1 MKVLKIIRN
10 IVVILLGLTIGALA
24 VYWFNFRKVEVKKEE
39 KILDNIK
46 KFGYTLSDRK
56 NDYYKSEFQNLKKA
70 LDRDTVDYDLYAES
84 LTKLFIS
91 DLFTI
96 NDKVSTGDVGGA
108 QLVYEPYKSAFISY
122 AKDSLY
128 SGVLNNADGKRNQAL
143 PTVKNVSIT
152 NKTQDKFK
160 YAGTDYDS
168 YVLTGTIEYTENM
181 GYQSEF
187 KLTLIKVEDKLFVA
201 KLG

>member
-10 IVVILLGLTIGALA
+10 IVLILLGLTIGALA

-46 KFGYTLSDRK
+46 KFGYTLSDKK

-152 NKTQDKFK
+152 NKTQDKFN
-160 YAGTDYDS
+160 YVGNDYDS

>member
-10 IVVILLGLTIGALA
+10 IVLILLGLTIGALA

-143 PTVKNVSIT
+143 PTVKNVEIT

-160 YAGTDYDS
+160 YAGNEYDS

>member
-10 IVVILLGLTIGALA
+10 IVLILLGLTIVALV

>member
-10 IVVILLGLTIGALA
+10 IVLILLGLTIGALA

>member
-10 IVVILLGLTIGALA
+10 IVLILLGLTIVALV

-143 PTVKNVSIT
+143 PTVKNVEIT

-168 YVLTGTIEYTENM
+168 YVLTGTIEYTEDM